1 MNASLQWS
9 RNALEDFKK
18 QIAYIAEH
26 NPQAAAKVAERI
38 DDCARKLSLRSTGRP
53 GRVDG
58 TLEKTVTGLPYI
70 VAYAVSTDAT
80 HTVITILRLIHTAR
94 DWRRE
99 KWPPSS

>member
-18 QIAYIAEH
+18 QIAYIAER

-38 DDCARKLSLRSTGRP
+38 DDCARNLSLRSRGRP

-58 TLEKTVTGLPYI
+58 TLEKPVPGLPYI
-70 VAYAVSTDAT
+70 MAYSVSTDET
-80 HTVITILRLIHTAR
+80 HTVTTILRLIHTAC
-94 DWRRE
+94 DWRRA
-99 KWPPSS
+99 KWPPSA